1 MARGWTPRRAS
12 ALEPFFTTK
21 EVGQGTGL
29 GLSIAYGIV
38 RGWGGAI
45 DIESEPGRGS
55 RIVIRVPESGPV
67 QGKAQH
73 SNVVAT

>member
-1 MARGWTPRRAS
+1 
-12 ALEPFFTTK
+12 
-21 EVGQGTGL
+21 
-29 GLSIAYGIV
+29 LSIAYGIV